1 MMVHYCWVNY
11 LTFPLIFRLYHHS
24 D

>member
-1 MMVHYCWVNY
+1 MVHYCWVNY